1 MNNLTRLTAVGLV
14 LIAITLLFV
23 MLSGR
28 DAHSEETRYNFVN
41 ILSVGNDVALDT
53 LDGAARIIIAPSK
66 DFWQRADKQRG
77 LFHRGV
83 VTGVYE
89 DYVSIRVVDEHG
101 VDPLVPGPG
110 APCSSSG
117 LCHRED
123 HDVYRRKI
131 LSVAPAAHRPILIP
145 TKDLPALW
153 WPNLLRPR
161 IQRVIEVTD
170 RQRSGRYP
178 YSRPGCTRSGRR
190 KD

>member
-1 MNNLTRLTAVGLV
+1 MEQSIDGNPFGKGNRMNNLTRLTAVGLV

-41 ILSVGNDVALDT
+41 ILSVGNDVAFDT

-101 VDPLVPGPG
+101 VDPLMPQGQARLV
-110 APCSSSG
+110 
-117 LCHRED
+117 H
-123 HDVYRRKI
+123 
-131 LSVAPAAHRPILIP
+131 
-145 TKDLPALW
+145 LPAYAIA
-153 WPNLLRPR
+153 R
-161 IQRVIEVTD
+161 ITTFTD
-170 RQRSGRYP
+170 AKY
-178 YSRPGCTRSGRR
+178 
-190 KD
+190 